1 MLDDFREQANTSV
14 FQEEDDPN
22 LEPGGQVEKRF
33 LGMTPLQRFL
43 IAVMVLLII
52 SILGVFFL
60 LVAGKMVLPL

>member
-1 MLDDFREQANTSV
+1 MLDDFREQAKTSV
-14 FQEEDDPN
+14 FQEEEDPN
-22 LEPGGQVEKRF
+22 LEPASPVEKQF

-60 LVAGKMVLPL
+60 LVTGKVMLPL

>member
-1 MLDDFREQANTSV
+1 MLDDFREQAKTSV
-14 FQEEDDPN
+14 FQEEEDPN
-22 LEPGGQVEKRF
+22 LERAEQLEKHF

-60 LVAGKMVLPL
+60 LVTGKVVLPL